1 MCSIYVVDKPKV
13 HKVSSMA
20 EKEIEVIEIGDSSPS
35 PEKGTPLRPV
45 FCLKNRDGIKKA
57 EEREECFILEFD
69 PDDDLETLKFSVRKD
84 SDDNAEADLL
94 VVAEKGQVACRDYPH
109 PRHTCAKYPFEK
121 TPHDSHCELCFCYVC
136 DLSAPCSKWVGS
148 SGHCHAFNNEAWNEE
163 KQVKRQLLKTL

>member
-13 HKVSSMA
+13 HKISSMA

-94 VVAEKGQVACRDYPH
+94 VVAEKGQ
-109 PRHTCAKYPFEK
+109 
-121 TPHDSHCELCFCYVC
+121 CFCYVC

-163 KQVKRQLLKTL
+163 KQVKRQLLKTS